1 MTNPTIT
8 GDKTEESEKLV
19 NGDGGAEDIKGAR
32 ASAKPSPSRILRY
45 AEV

>member
-1 MTNPTIT
+1 MTNPIIT
-8 GDKTEESEKLV
+8 SDRTGGSEKLV
-19 NGDGGAEDIKGAR
+19 NGDGGADDIKGAR